1 MIVLTGV
8 MVYVGDEYV
17 GDVYELEKGLRP
29 MCAGVT
35 WGNDVFVCLWRY
47 IVS

>member
-1 MIVLTGV
+1 MNVLTGV
-8 MVYVGDEYV
+8 MVYV

-35 WGNDVFVCLWRY
+35 GGDDVFVCL
-47 IVS
+47 